1 MEENGGQTMAAGT
14 GEEGGNDGSLVR
26 ERERERER
34 EKREREK
41 REEEESLHWLS
52 LPTSHANSF
61 GASWPVSNKVSMF
74 SLSLSL
80 LDDSSVSSTLCSLAR
95 I

>member
-1 MEENGGQTMAAGT
+1 MAVGT

-26 ERERERER
+26 E
-34 EKREREK
+34 REREK

-61 GASWPVSNKVSMF
+61 GAS
-74 SLSLSL
+74 
-80 LDDSSVSSTLCSLAR
+80 
-95 I
+95 